1 VAAALG
7 SEFAKKEAV
16 KLNPYAKMC
25 SAMVTQ
31 MMKAEREGLSETK

>member
-1 VAAALG
+1 VAATLG
-7 SEFAKKEAV
+7 SDFARKEGA

-31 MMKAEREGLSETK
+31 MLKAETEGK